1 MKNNIE
7 LEKLT
12 ERLKKLLNKSLPL
25 PPIEGAFFICGI
37 EINLENKIKNQSFTI
52 LLEDS
57 NFYELSIEYNVTI
70 NNTLDRISQRS
81 ENLIKLEL
89 TDDAKMLH
97 LLKAIEILESIKNK
111 IID

>member
-1 MKNNIE
+1 MENNIE

-25 PPIEGAFFICGI
+25 PAIEGAFFIRGI
-37 EINLENKIKNQSFTI
+37 EINLENKIKNQPFTI

-57 NFYELSIEYNVTI
+57 NFYELSIEYNVPT

-81 ENLIKLEL
+81 ENLTKLEL
-89 TDDAKMLH
+89 KDDVKILH
-97 LLKAIEILESIKNK
+97 LLKAIEILESIK
-111 IID
+111 I